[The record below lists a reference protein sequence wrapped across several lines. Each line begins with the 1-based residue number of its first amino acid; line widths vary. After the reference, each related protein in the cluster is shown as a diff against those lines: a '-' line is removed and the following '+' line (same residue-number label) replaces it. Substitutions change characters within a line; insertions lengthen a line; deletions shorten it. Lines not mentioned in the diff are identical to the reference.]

1 MSDAIIFDR
10 GYKVYDGELRGRSA
24 TRRAIVKDGVRRIL
38 GIRRKAR
45 RKILP
50 WGLLAIGLLMAAVL
64 VGQLFIF
71 GSLAGAVAEGL
82 PSYAELFDLYS
93 RIALLFLAVTI
104 PELLGPDRGQGVL
117 SVYFSRPMSIGDYL
131 GAKAGAYV
139 LMAASIY
146 LIPQAAFHLG
156 AASLAPEGFLS
167 YLGSNLD
174 ILWKVGASA
183 LAFMLVH
190 GGVLAVIGAYV
201 DRTSFAAATFL
212 GVLLAGG
219 NLAGV
224 VSEADFPG
232 ARYASL
238 VAFDDH
244 ARYVRDWI
252 FDSDLGDYW
261 VERAGFEPWV
271 SLLAIGVIAV
281 VGSAWTYRRYR
292 RLA

>member
-45 RKILP
+45 RKVLP

-117 SVYFSRPMSIGDYL
+117 SVYFSRPMSVGDYL
-131 GAKAGAYV
+131 GAKAGAYL

-190 GGVLAVIGAYV
+190 GGVLAVIGAYI

-252 FDSDLGDYW
+252 FDRDLGSYW
-261 VERAGFEPWV
+261 VEQAGFEPWV
-271 SLLAIGVIAV
+271 SLLAIGVIAI

>member
-1 MSDAIIFDR
+1 MSDAIIYDR
-10 GYKVYDGELRGRSA
+10 GYKVYDGELHGRSA

-45 RKILP
+45 RKFLP

-117 SVYFSRPMSIGDYL
+117 SVYFSRPMSVGDYL
-131 GAKAGAYV
+131 GAKAGAYL

-146 LIPQAAFHLG
+146 LIPQTAFHLG

-174 ILWKVGASA
+174 ILWKVGAA
-183 LAFMLVH
+183 AAAFILVH
-190 GGVLAVIGAYV
+190 GGVLAVIGAYI

-244 ARYVRDWI
+244 PRYVRDWI
-252 FDSDLGDYW
+252 FDSDLGSYW

-271 SLLAIGVIAV
+271 SLLAIGVIAI

>member
-1 MSDAIIFDR
+1 MSDAIIYDR

-24 TRRAIVKDGVRRIL
+24 IRRAIVKDGVRRIL

-117 SVYFSRPMSIGDYL
+117 SVYFSRPMSVGDYL
-131 GAKAGAYV
+131 GAKAGAYL

-146 LIPQAAFHLG
+146 LVPQIAFHLG

-190 GGVLAVIGAYV
+190 GGVLAVIGAYI

-224 VSEADFPG
+224 LSEADFPG

-252 FDSDLGDYW
+252 FDRDLGSYW

-271 SLLAIGVIAV
+271 SLLSIGVIAV

>member
-1 MSDAIIFDR
+1 MTDAVIYDR
-10 GYKVYDGELRGRSA
+10 GYRAYDGELLGRRA
-24 TRRAIVKDGVRRIL
+24 TRGAIAKDGIRRIL

-45 RKILP
+45 RKVLP
-50 WGLLAIGLLMAAVL
+50 WALLSIGLLMAAVL

-93 RIALLFLAVTI
+93 RIALLFLAITI
-104 PELLGPDRGQGVL
+104 PELLGPDRAQGVT
-117 SVYFSRPMSIGDYL
+117 SVYFSRPMSVADYL
-131 GAKAGAYV
+131 GAKATAYLV
-139 LMAASIY
+139 MAASIY
-146 LIPQAAFHLG
+146 LVPQLAFHLG
-156 AASLAPEGFLS
+156 AAALADEGFMAHLT
-167 YLGSNLD
+167 GNLD
-174 ILWKVGASA
+174 VLWRVGASA
-183 LAFMLVH
+183 LGFILIH
-190 GGVLAVIGAYV
+190 GGVLAIVGAYV

-224 VSEADFPG
+224 ISQAPFTG

-238 VAFDDH
+238 LALDDH

-252 FDSDLGDYW
+252 FDRDLGAYW
-261 VERAGFEPWV
+261 PERAGFDPWV
-271 SLLAIGVIAV
+271 SVVVIGFVAV
-281 VGSAWTYRRYR
+281 AGSAWVYRRYR